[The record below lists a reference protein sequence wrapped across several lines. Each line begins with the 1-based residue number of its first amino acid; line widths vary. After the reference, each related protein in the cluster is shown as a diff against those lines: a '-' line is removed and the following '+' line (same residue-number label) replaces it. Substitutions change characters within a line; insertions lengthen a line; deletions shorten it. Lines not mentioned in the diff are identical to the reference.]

1 MENTNKRSL
10 VILSIGQSVCSCVA
24 NIIHQCIPPIVKAA
38 YNASIAWYVMSLA
51 HFITVI
57 TAPVGARVSHHIGI
71 INTMRVY
78 CWLFSAWAIVW
89 LFAKDPTRALIPMI
103 LFIYTWHGFKMM
115 EAYVTHTSTKKDGGQ
130 SFWRF
135 QSIAGVWIL
144 WATLIYPTIR
154 WDIFPIVPIMTIWAM
169 LCLFIITF
177 FIKQDTWVI
186 DNEETPKKVG
196 HQYLKNAFIVPIQ
209 KWFHFTKVNHRY
221 PIFYLWY
228 AFFRW
233 FVYTS
238 LLFLIPLHLMD
249 VKSGGFIEWLPL
261 GIYELLVIVFGWV
274 IWVLADKIDWR
285 AFNIIWWWLI
295 ICGFIGMIFW
305 NDTWWLIILW
315 FVTWMWRNIMYS
327 ASTHVLAKHN
337 IDRKE
342 DPDFTAFQRSLL
354 KVWSVSAPLILWP
367 IYQWWWFTAWITTLS
382 ILMCFVWV
390 TMIIRTWKL
399 PKFEEWKVK
408 VV

>member
-1 MENTNKRSL
+1 
-10 VILSIGQSVCSCVA
+10 
-24 NIIHQCIPPIVKAA
+24 
-38 YNASIAWYVMSLA
+38 
-51 HFITVI
+51 
-57 TAPVGARVSHHIGI
+57 
-71 INTMRVY
+71 
-78 CWLFSAWAIVW
+78 
-89 LFAKDPTRALIPMI
+89 
-103 LFIYTWHGFKMM
+103 M

-144 WATLIYPTIR
+144 WATLIYPVIR
-154 WDIFPIVPIMTIWAM
+154 WDIFPIVPIITLWAM
-169 LCLFIITF
+169 LCLFVITF

-186 DNEETPKKVG
+186 DTEEKPKKVG

-209 KWFHFTKVNHRY
+209 KWFHFIKTNHRY

-261 GIYELLVIVFGWV
+261 GIYELVVILFGWA
-274 IWVLADKIDWR
+274 IWILADKIDWR
-285 AFNIIWWWLI
+285 AFNMIWWSLI
-295 ICGFIGMIFW
+295 ICWFIGMIFW
-305 NDTWWLIILW
+305 NDTRWLIILW